1 MIYDKQMKLNKKYVL
16 LAVLLSAIATLSA
29 QNITHSFPQQ
39 TLENRVKEL
48 IKISKKNITFDSKE
62 IGNTVLPV
70 LQLADAT
77 LEQVLEKSLSKTVL
91 TFKKI
96 SATSYVIVRKEVS
109 SPRPTGTGRLS
120 GTVTDDKGE
129 AIIGASVII
138 PGTGKG
144 AITDVNGNYTLQA
157 PSGENTIEV
166 SFISYQKK
174 KITGVDIR
182 PDKTTKLDVTLAEAS
197 EQLTEVTVTAQ
208 VQRASAVGLLMQQKA
223 AISMTDGISSEL
235 IKKTGDNNV
244 AQVLKRVSGVTIQ
257 EGKYVTVRG
266 MSERYNNVQLNG
278 SSLPST
284 EPNRRNFSFD
294 IIPSSL
300 VEDVTVSKTFTPD
313 LPAEF
318 TGGLV
323 LVNTLSVPESKF
335 FHVGVGTGGNTNS
348 TGKEFYS
355 STRYTA
361 DYFLGETD
369 KRTWYAGD
377 NEQSIANAIQK
388 NTWGLYRYTA
398 MPMQNYTL
406 SAGLPIDLGGSN
418 KLGIVTGLTYR
429 HEDNIE
435 TTTEGILRGGDSIT
449 SPANKY
455 KFATSIG
462 VVVNIGWQRPGH
474 KITWNNLYNNR
485 VTNTSFIR
493 NIQDDNTAKPQVDN
507 YSVILIGNLV
517 QTQLKGEHKLL
528 RDKLKLT
535 WNADYNKST
544 RTNPDDRHVVGVYYE
559 EPFINWSF
567 GTNDNIFTINKGHL
581 MYSKL
586 EESKKNIGGN
596 LEYTFRVKNNA
607 QKLKAG
613 YLGSFRQA
621 SYRQLYLRGDRI
633 GSNELMG
640 LSLHD
645 YYAPQYFE
653 EGIQKYFLS
662 GTTQGGGNFY
672 DGNQDVHAAYLM
684 GDFSFFNKL
693 HLIGGMRMEN
703 EHTYAVSE
711 DSVTVDKVNWLP
723 SVTAVY
729 NLTDNINLRAAY
741 SQTLARPDF
750 RELSTCSYYNVEDRM
765 TCFVAKALDQ
775 TETRN
780 YDFRFE
786 WYPQAGEL
794 VSFSFFYKQFSNP
807 VENIAYLMQ
816 DGQNYM
822 LKTVNL
828 DKFDLKGAEFSFRKS
843 FGFIAPALKDLFL
856 SGNAV
861 YQVGDISYSDWEVT
875 RERPL
880 QGLSPYSINGGL
892 TYQGARIGAAVNYS
906 RVGRKLM
913 LGGEYAK
920 TDEYENPRDVI
931 DFQLSALFLN
941 KKLEIKA
948 NISDLLAQDVITYRN
963 CAYKNYTIEDRTD
976 LGLDYN
982 PGDWLLNRIKKGSS
996 YSISISYK
1004 F

>member
-1 MIYDKQMKLNKKYVL
+1 MRKNIHRYVKTVFAL
-16 LAVLLSAIATLSA
+16 LLFAGPLSA
-29 QNITHSFPQQ
+29 QTVTHAFPQE
-39 TLENRVKEL
+39 TIESRVKEL
-48 IKISKKNITFDSKE
+48 TNLFRKNIAFDSKE
-62 IGNTVLPV
+62 IGNTVIPKLTC
-70 LQLADAT
+70 QDNT
-77 LEQVLEKSLSKTVL
+77 LDQILDQSLKTTVF
-91 TFKKI
+91 TYKKV
-96 SATSYVIVRKEVS
+96 SGTSYILTKRAANAKS
-109 SPRPTGTGRLS
+109 TGTGKLS
-120 GTVTDDKGE
+120 GRVSDEKGE
-129 AIIGASVII
+129 PISGSTIKIL
-138 PGTGKG
+138 GTKK
-144 AITDVNGNYTLQA
+144 ATISDANGNYFLQA
-157 PSGENTIEV
+157 PAGSNTLEV
-166 SFISYQKK
+166 SFMSYRKQ
-174 KITGVDIR
+174 ILTGVQVEA
-182 PDKTTKLDVTLAEAS
+182 DKTTKLDVTLQENEEELS
-197 EQLTEVTVTAQ
+197 EVTVTGQ
-208 VQRASAVGLLMQQKA
+208 VRRSSAAGLMLLQKS
-223 AISMTDGISSEL
+223 AISMTDGISADQ
-235 IKKTGDNNV
+235 IKKTSDNNV

-323 LVNTLSVPESKF
+323 QVNTLSVPDSKF
-335 FHVGVGTGGNTNS
+335 LHVGVGTGGNTNS
-348 TGKEFYS
+348 TGNDFYS
-355 STRYTA
+355 SKRYTA

-377 NEQSIANAIQK
+377 NQQSITNAIQK

-398 MPMQNYTL
+398 MPMQNYSF
-406 SAGLPIDLGGSN
+406 SAGLPIDLGGNN

-435 TTTEGILRGGDSIT
+435 TTTESTLRGGDSLT
-449 SPANKY
+449 SPAHKY

-462 VVVNIGWQRPGH
+462 AVVNVGWQRPGH

-485 VTNTSFIR
+485 VTNTSLIR
-493 NIQDDNTAKPQVDN
+493 DTQDDNMAKPKVDN

-528 RDKLKLT
+528 SDKLKLT

-544 RTNPDDRHVVGVYYE
+544 RTNPDDRHVVGIYYE
-559 EPFINWSF
+559 EPFINWSY
-567 GTNDNIFTINKGHL
+567 GTNDNIFTINNGHL

-586 EESKKNIGGN
+586 EESKKNIGAN
-596 LEYTFRVKNNA
+596 LEYSFKLNNNS

-613 YLGSFRQA
+613 YLGSFREA
-621 SYRQLYLRGDRI
+621 SYRQLYLRGNRI
-633 GSNELMG
+633 GSNELLG

-645 YYAPQYFE
+645 YYAPQYFA
-653 EGIQKYFLS
+653 EGIQSYFLS

-672 DGNQDVHAAYLM
+672 NGNQDVHAAYLM

-693 HLIGGMRMEN
+693 HLIGGVRMEN

-729 NLTDNINLRAAY
+729 NLTDKINIRAAY

-794 VSFSFFYKQFSNP
+794 VSFSLFYKQFSNP

-843 FGFIAPALKDLFL
+843 FGFIAPALKDVFL

-861 YQVGDISYSDWEVT
+861 YQKGDIRYSEWEVS
-875 RERPL
+875 RVRPL

-892 TYQGARIGAAVNYS
+892 TYQGARVGASVNYS

-931 DFQLSALFLN
+931 DIQLSALFLN
-941 KKLEIKA
+941 KKLEVKA

-982 PGDWLLNRIKKGSS
+982 PSDWLLNRIKKGSS
-996 YSISISYK
+996 YSLSISYK